1 MKVNMSVKRNQV
13 LKYVLILALLLSALM
28 AGCSPACDSQSCTRV
43 LFIGNSYTYVNDL
56 PSVFAELAKA
66 GGHPVE
72 TGMAAES
79 GLRLVDHE
87 LSAKTQSAIKS
98 AQWTYVVLQEQSEI
112 PSMPFSR
119 DGTMYPSAR
128 SLAKTIQSIGA
139 TPLFF
144 MTWAHRDGWPE
155 NGLPNYESMQYAID
169 KSYLGIA
176 YELKAPVAPVG
187 SAWMTA
193 TRLYPQLALWQADGS
208 HTSEQGTY
216 LAACV
221 FYAAIFRESPA
232 GLSYRANL
240 PGDIAEQLQKIAGET
255 VLTNPSQWNLR

>member
-1 MKVNMSVKRNQV
+1 MRRI
-13 LKYVLILALLLSALM
+13 LIFCLLLLVSV
-28 AGCSPACDSQSCTRV
+28 GCAPSCNADACTRV

-56 PSVFAELAKA
+56 PATFAKLAQA

-72 TGMAAES
+72 TSMAAEG
-79 GLRLVDHE
+79 GLRLADHE

-128 SLAKTIQSIGA
+128 SLTKTIQSIGA

-155 NGLPNYESMQYAID
+155 NGLPNYESMQYVID
-169 KSYLGIA
+169 NSYLGIA
-176 YELKAPVAPVG
+176 YELNAPVAPVG

-208 HTSEQGTY
+208 HPSEQGTY

-232 GLSYRANL
+232 GLSYHANL
-240 PGDIAEQLQKIAGET
+240 PRDVAEQLQKIAGDT